1 MSQRKGQDKTPEKQ
15 LNEVK
20 TGNLPEKNQNNYSEH
35 DPGSREKNGV
45 KDFEDAKNVYQKPRR
60 PKEQTDN

>member
-1 MSQRKGQDKTPEKQ
+1 MKRQKAMCQREGQNKTPEKQ

-35 DPGSREKNGV
+35 DPGSREKNGG
-45 KDFEDAKNVYQKPRR
+45 KD
-60 PKEQTDN
+60 